1 MKKYFTLICVTLFI
15 STFML
20 PANSL
25 PTTSQSGSSRII
37 GLGGAAISIS
47 DNLNMQTMNPAA
59 LYFSTDSQF
68 HAGLSY
74 LDTYQLNGSSI
85 NGLEDLLDNPS
96 VAIDI
101 VFTTPGWY
109 LGAYS
114 DYFLTKNEFTKN
126 ESPQGVLSLDVARL
140 NVVKAGIA
148 FGIGSFSLGADIRA
162 TKTSS
167 LNSRMIGVDGD
178 LISIGAEFLQK
189 IFFAEYGS
197 GNKETMEAGLGMMM
211 DVGIFTFGIYSDKVI
226 DFITESGSGI
236 PIDVSRILQSL
247 DFGIS
252 LRTEE
257 YTGAGN
263 LRLAHLLVAAD
274 IKDIGDNINR
284 ILNLGLEG
292 SLYFANRV
300 SLALQ
305 LGYNQPLPDLNSV
318 LSLGGNENGVY
329 SVGVTSDLLFM
340 TLNAAVIL
348 PYQVLESVFDNSTG
362 NISGSVAGII
372 SFSFSL

>member
-1 MKKYFTLICVTLFI
+1 
-15 STFML
+15 
-20 PANSL
+20 
-25 PTTSQSGSSRII
+25 
-37 GLGGAAISIS
+37 
-47 DNLNMQTMNPAA
+47 
-59 LYFSTDSQF
+59 
-68 HAGLSY
+68 
-74 LDTYQLNGSSI
+74 
-85 NGLEDLLDNPS
+85 
-96 VAIDI
+96 
-101 VFTTPGWY
+101 
-109 LGAYS
+109 
-114 DYFLTKNEFTKN
+114 
-126 ESPQGVLSLDVARL
+126 
-140 NVVKAGIA
+140 
-148 FGIGSFSLGADIRA
+148 
-162 TKTSS
+162 
-167 LNSRMIGVDGD
+167 
-178 LISIGAEFLQK
+178 
-189 IFFAEYGS
+189 
-197 GNKETMEAGLGMMM
+197 MM

-236 PIDVSRILQSL
+236 SIDVSRILHSL

>member
-1 MKKYFTLICVTLFI
+1 MKKYFTLICLILF
-15 STFML
+15 STAFSLTAVAL
-20 PANSL
+20 PR
-25 PTTSQSGSSRII
+25 TSQNGSSRIL

-59 LYFSTDSQF
+59 LYFSNTAQF

-74 LDTYQLNGSSI
+74 LDTYKLNDSSI
-85 NGLEDLLDNPS
+85 NGLEDFLYHPS
-96 VAIDI
+96 ITIDL
-101 VFTTPGWY
+101 VFTSPGWY

-114 DYFLTKNEFTKN
+114 DYLFTKE
-126 ESPQGVLSLDVARL
+126 ESPQGVLSRDVERL

-148 FGIGSFSLGADIRA
+148 FGIGSFSLGVDLSAS
-162 TKTSS
+162 KTSH
-167 LNSRMIGVDGD
+167 LYNKIIGSDGD
-178 LISIGAEFLQK
+178 LISIGAEFLQEM
-189 IFFAEYGS
+189 FLEEYKPT
-197 GNKETMEAGLGMMM
+197 NKETLEMGFGMMM
-211 DVGIFTFGIYSDKVI
+211 DSGLFTFGIYSDKVI
-226 DFITESGSGI
+226 DFITDGDSGI
-236 PIDVSRILQSL
+236 SIDLVRILQNL

-257 YTGAGN
+257 YTGAGT
-263 LRLAHLLVAAD
+263 LRLAHLLIAAD
-274 IKDIGDNINR
+274 LKSIGDTSNR
-284 ILNLGLEG
+284 TLNLGLEG
-292 SLYFANRV
+292 SLLFANSM

-305 LGYNQPLPDLNSV
+305 LGYNQLLPDFNAV

-348 PYQVLESVFDNSTG
+348 PYNVLESLFDNATG
-362 NISGSVAGII
+362 SISGSVAGIV